1 MTDMGMTSETDTNR
15 EAGNSVA
22 ADLKAVAGQ
31 KLDQA
36 MAGVKAK
43 AEDAKASV
51 AGEVQNMASVLR
63 NAADEMRGGSPQERS
78 IAFVA
83 DHLADASDALRDKD
97 MGEILHGI
105 TRVARQNPILF
116 LGGAA
121 LLGFAAS
128 RYLKASDTGVS
139 GGSVHGG
146 SGYAGGTGYSA
157 GGTGYGYSSGSG
169 AMDDRSGSSYREDDE
184 STSIGMGNDD
194 LDEGKP
200 NDPSVSV
207 FP

>member
-1 MTDMGMTSETDTNR
+1 MTDRGMKSETG
-15 EAGNSVA
+15 EAGGSVA

-97 MGEILHGI
+97 VGEILHGI

-139 GGSVHGG
+139 GGSGHGET
-146 SGYAGGTGYSA
+146 GYAGGAGHGYR
-157 GGTGYGYSSGSG
+157 SGSG
-169 AMDDRSGSSYREDDE
+169 AMDGRTGSCRDANTSSSLGRDDDDE
-184 STSIGMGNDD
+184 LN
-194 LDEGKP
+194 EGKP
-200 NDPSVSV
+200 NDASVSV

>member
-1 MTDMGMTSETDTNR
+1 MTDMGMKSETG
-15 EAGNSVA
+15 EAAGSVA

-36 MAGVKAK
+36 MAGVKAR

-63 NAADEMRGGSPQERS
+63 TAADEMRGGSPQERS

-97 MGEILHGI
+97 VGEILHGI

-139 GGSVHGG
+139 GGSGYGG
-146 SGYAGGTGYSA
+146 TGYAGGTGY
-157 GGTGYGYSSGSG
+157 GYTPGSG
-169 AMDDRSGSSYREDDE
+169 AMDARTGSYTNADDSSAMGMVDDGDDE
-184 STSIGMGNDD
+184 DALN
-194 LDEGKP
+194 EGRP
-200 NDPSVSV
+200 TDPSVSV